1 MIIKPAEGYIKVDQ
15 VQFTEVGHT
24 VNPPYA
30 FFRVTDHNKSRY
42 HSGDIVVAMGNQ
54 VACLQGISGEVES
67 RDKALLLSEEN
78 VVCQVLPV
86 SK

>member
-1 MIIKPAEGYIKVDQ
+1 MTIKPAEGYIKVEP
-15 VQFTEVGHT
+15 VLPSEVGHT

-30 FFRVTDHNKSRY
+30 FFRITDYNKSRY

-54 VACLQGISGEVES
+54 VACLQGISGEIES
-67 RDKALLLSEEN
+67 RAKALFLPEES
-78 VVCQVLPV
+78 VVCQVLPA

>member
-1 MIIKPAEGYIKVDQ
+1 MIIKPAEGYIRVDQ
-15 VQFTEVGHT
+15 VQPTEVGHT

-54 VACLQGISGEVES
+54 VACLQGISGEVEN
-67 RDKALLLSEEN
+67 RDKAFLLSEEN